1 MYVDQ
6 LSGPGLHIP
15 TFRPSSEPTFR
26 CFTICVQDRGRILS
40 TLRDNGVEAVLHYVP
55 PVYRQSVYK
64 DTMLANSELPVTDK
78 VTDSLLCLPVSPELS
93 DDQVLQVIQ
102 IVNDALVS

>member
-26 CFTICVQDRGRILS
+26 CFTICVLDRSRILS

-55 PVYRQSVYK
+55 PVYKQSVYK

>member
-1 MYVDQ
+1 
-6 LSGPGLHIP
+6 
-15 TFRPSSEPTFR
+15 
-26 CFTICVQDRGRILS
+26 
-40 TLRDNGVEAVLHYVP
+40 
-55 PVYRQSVYK
+55 
-64 DTMLANSELPVTDK
+64 LPVTDK